1 MNNSKSKGYKKQI
14 FKKSQIKHQEN
25 PNIAMK
31 MKSQIRVRRS
41 GK

>member
-1 MNNSKSKGYKKQI
+1 MNNGKSKGYKKLT

-41 GK
+41 GR